1 MPAKPRRGKFGM
13 AYRGAMKKFD
23 ASSLL
28 VSRASAA
35 DEGAII
41 RMAQKSRDLR
51 AKGQDV
57 VSLTVGEPDFDTPEN
72 IQLAATAAMKAGFT
86 HYSPVA
92 GIPELRSAIAKKLKS
107 ENNLDYGAA
116 DIVLANGAKQAVANA
131 ILSIIDEGDEVIM
144 LAPFWLAYET
154 TVRFAGGTPVVLR
167 SGIGENYKVPAARI
181 AAAVTDRTKLLIV
194 NSPCNPSGALWSR
207 AELEAIAAIVLAH
220 PNLMVLSDEI
230 YEYIVFEGAA
240 TSIGAL
246 PGMRDRTITVNG
258 FSKGFAMT
266 GWRLGYAAA
275 VEPIAKAMAR
285 IQSTITTGANQFVQ
299 RAAVEALQGPRDAVE
314 AMRLRYKHRRDMV
327 VAALAAIGGVKLAP
341 IPATFYAL
349 PDVSPLLGRK
359 SGNHVLDTPE
369 ALCDWLLE
377 SHGVAVVPGTAF
389 GAATSIRLSFA
400 ASEAELE
407 KGLARLAVGLNSL
420 SAA

>member
-1 MPAKPRRGKFGM
+1 MPAKPRRGKLGV
-13 AYRGAMKKFD
+13 AYRGPMKKFD
-23 ASSLL
+23 PASLL
-28 VSRASAA
+28 VARASAA

-51 AKGQDV
+51 AKGHDV
-57 VSLTVGEPDFDTPEN
+57 VNLTVGEPDFDTPEN
-72 IQLAATAAMKAGFT
+72 IQQAATAAMKAGFT

-92 GIPELRSAIAKKLKS
+92 GIPELRTAISKKLKA
-107 ENNLDYGAA
+107 ENNLDYAAA
-116 DIVLANGAKQAVANA
+116 DIVMANGAKQAVANA
-131 ILSIIDEGDEVIM
+131 ILSIIDAGDEVIM

-154 TVRFAGGTPVVLR
+154 TVRFAGGMPVVLH
-167 SGIGENYKVPAARI
+167 SGISENYKVPALRI

-207 AELEAIAAIVLAH
+207 AELEAISAIVLAH
-220 PNLMVLSDEI
+220 PGMMVLSDEI
-230 YEYIVFEGAA
+230 YEYIVFEGAV

-275 VEPIAKAMAR
+275 VEPIAKAMMR
-285 IQSTITTGANQFVQ
+285 IQGTITTGANQFVQ
-299 RAAVEALQGPRDAVE
+299 RAAVEALEGPRDAVE
-314 AMRLRYKHRRDMV
+314 AMRLRYKNRRDMV
-327 VAALAAIGGVKLAP
+327 VAALKSIRGVKIAP

-349 PDVSPLLGRK
+349 PDVSPLLGKK

-389 GAATSIRLSFA
+389 GADTSIRLSFA
-400 ASEAELE
+400 ASETDLE
-407 KGLARLAVGLNSL
+407 KALGKLAMALNGLGAP
-420 SAA
+420 

>member
-1 MPAKPRRGKFGM
+1 
-13 AYRGAMKKFD
+13 MKKFD
-23 ASSLL
+23 PASLL
-28 VSRASAA
+28 VARASAA

-51 AKGQDV
+51 AKGHDV
-57 VSLTVGEPDFDTPEN
+57 VNLTVGEPDFDTPEN
-72 IQLAATAAMKAGFT
+72 IQQAATAAMKAGFT

-92 GIPELRSAIAKKLKS
+92 GIPELRTAIAKKLKA
-107 ENNLDYGAA
+107 ENNLDYAAA

-131 ILSIIDEGDEVIM
+131 ILSIIDAGDEVIM

-154 TVRFAGGTPVVLR
+154 TVRFAGGTPVVLH
-167 SGIGENYKVPAARI
+167 SGISENYKVPAARI

-207 AELEAIAAIVLAH
+207 AELEAISVIVLAH
-220 PNLMVLSDEI
+220 PGMMVLSDEI
-230 YEYIVFEGAA
+230 YEYIVFEGAV

-266 GWRLGYAAA
+266 GWRLGFAAA
-275 VEPIAKAMAR
+275 VEPIAKAMMR
-285 IQSTITTGANQFVQ
+285 IQGTITTGANQFVQ
-299 RAAVEALQGPRDAVE
+299 RAAVEALEGPRDAVE
-314 AMRLRYKHRRDMV
+314 AMRLRYKNRRDMV
-327 VAALAAIGGVKLAP
+327 VAALKSIRGVKIAP

-349 PDVSPLLGRK
+349 PDVSPLLGKK

-389 GAATSIRLSFA
+389 GADTSIRLSFA
-400 ASEAELE
+400 ASETDLE
-407 KGLARLAVGLNSL
+407 KALGKLAMALNGLGAP
-420 SAA
+420 